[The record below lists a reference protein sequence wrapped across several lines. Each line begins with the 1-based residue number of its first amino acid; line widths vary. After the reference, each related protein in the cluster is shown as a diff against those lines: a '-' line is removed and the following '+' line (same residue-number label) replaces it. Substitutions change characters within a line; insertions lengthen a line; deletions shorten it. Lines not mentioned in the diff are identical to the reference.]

1 MRHVIDC
8 NQCGIRSACFT
19 SKFTDAERQA
29 LQSVIARKTLHRGDA
44 LVEEGA
50 VSDAVRTVKLGRV
63 FSYRRGLDGRRR
75 PVGMAGR
82 AASFGL
88 FGVFGQK
95 TPVSIVAAST
105 SRVCDIPV
113 ASLRELGERNPVLAH
128 YLGLRAAEACSNM
141 AAWSEAMRL
150 RGIGNQLAYSL
161 LLLADAEGLP
171 VIELPS
177 HVALAELLGTSRET
191 IARSLALLE
200 KEGGIRRHER
210 KNCEIHR
217 SVLLSRLARAEA
229 N

>member
-1 MRHVIDC
+1 MRQVIDC

-29 LQSVIARKTLHRGDA
+29 LQPCIVRKTIHRGDV

-50 VSDAVRTVKLGRV
+50 VSEAVRTVKLGRV

-105 SRVCDIPV
+105 TRVCDIPV
-113 ASLRELGERNPVLAH
+113 ASLRDLAERSPILAH
-128 YLGLRAAEACSNM
+128 YLGLRAAEACSLM

-161 LLLADAEGLP
+161 LLLADTEGLP

-200 KEGGIRRHER
+200 KEGGIRRLER
-210 KNCEIHR
+210 KNCEVYR
-217 SVLLSRLARAEA
+217 STLLGRLAKAEA